1 MSRLEELRQEY
12 CRDGVNYKRLTE
24 IASITRG
31 VRVVR
36 SQLTLEGKY
45 PVYQNSMTQLG
56 YYEKNNCPANT
67 TFVIGAGAAGEIG
80 YSSVDFWAADDCF
93 YFDCSKSLQSRYL
106 YYALI
111 SQQAYIFSKV
121 RRASV
126 PRLARSVIE
135 AWIYN
140 STFAADFRI

>member
-12 CRDGVNYKRLTE
+12 CRDGVNYKHLTE

-45 PVYQNSMTQLG
+45 PVYQNSMTPLG

-67 TFVIGAGAAGEIG
+67 T
-80 YSSVDFWAADDCF
+80 
-93 YFDCSKSLQSRYL
+93 Q
-106 YYALI
+106 
-111 SQQAYIFSKV
+111 
-121 RRASV
+121 
-126 PRLARSVIE
+126 
-135 AWIYN
+135 
-140 STFAADFRI
+140 